1 MTRSSQFSTLWAD
14 WTLVLLLAIAGAV
27 PAAAAGPPVWAN
39 SGVFWA
45 RYGGGPI
52 WADENTAPAVLF
64 VNPDGSG
71 NNFTA
76 AVLGSGGGVVDVV
89 IYVLLRDADNLP
101 VVGYPAESVTLVTS
115 SGGLFTCSAQGAI
128 ADLDS
133 GDFQVPPLPFP
144 EPPHWYWSTRFSQ
157 PILGGGHSVPGVES
171 VEIHTA
177 AFVEPLKWLGNP
189 AANGS
194 DLQFNSADIDGSGD
208 VFLTDIPLFVQDFYG
223 PYAFR
228 SDLVFDGAV
237 NLSDLARFVP
247 AYTRAC
253 H

>member
-1 MTRSSQFSTLWAD
+1 MTRSLRLSAFALGGTLI
-14 WTLVLLLAIAGAV
+14 LPLALTGVVRDAV
-27 PAAAAGPPVWAN
+27 AGPPVWAN

-45 RYGGGPI
+45 RYDGGPN

-71 NNFTA
+71 NSFQA
-76 AVLGSGGGVVDVV
+76 AVLGSGGGVVDVE
-89 IYVLLRDADNLP
+89 IYVLLRDADDVP

-144 EPPHWYWSTRFSQ
+144 DPPHWYWSTKFSQ

-223 PYAFR
+223 TYAFR
-228 SDLVFDGAV
+228 SDLIFDGVV

-253 H
+253 Q